1 MVQKATGRLA
11 KCKRAALYLKNK
23 SEAVVVESINL
34 ETYREMTSP
43 KAKSK
48 AKAKEQARKLAEL
61 TELNLINLPGHKKE
75 FRFHPVRRWRFDYAW
90 PEIKIALEI
99 HGGVFTNGRHTRGK
113 GFTEDKVK
121 MNTAQLLGWIVIE
134 ATTVHVNNGQM
145 LKWVTEAIA
154 FRGNNASD

>member
-1 MVQKATGRLA
+1 M
-11 KCKRAALYLKNK
+11 
-23 SEAVVVESINL
+23 ESISL
-34 ETYREMTSP
+34 EAYRKMTSP

-61 TELNLINLPGHKKE
+61 VEINLSELPEHEKE
-75 FRFHPVRRWRFDYAW
+75 IMFHPERRWRFDYAW
-90 PEIKIALEI
+90 PDIKIALEV

-134 ATTVHVNNGQM
+134 ATTAHVKNGQM
-145 LKWVTEAIA
+145 LTWIKEAIA
-154 FRGNNASD
+154 LRVDNASD